1 MDHVNIFLQEQ
12 RAVKHQGCS
21 VGTRGDR
28 VCLVPLQLIWN
39 AEVARA
45 LQPHQPQ
52 EAGRG
57 FCQVQVTVSPL
68 DDSRPEG
75 CQRTFPELSPGE
87 WRNIKKG
94 Q

>member
-1 MDHVNIFLQEQ
+1 MRISFRKSKGQSSI
-12 RAVKHQGCS
+12 RAVLSALGA
-21 VGTRGDR
+21 R

-52 EAGRG
+52 EAERG
-57 FCQVQVTVSPL
+57 FCQVQVTGSPL
-68 DDSRPEG
+68 DDSHPEG

-87 WRNIKKG
+87 WRPGHNFKKG